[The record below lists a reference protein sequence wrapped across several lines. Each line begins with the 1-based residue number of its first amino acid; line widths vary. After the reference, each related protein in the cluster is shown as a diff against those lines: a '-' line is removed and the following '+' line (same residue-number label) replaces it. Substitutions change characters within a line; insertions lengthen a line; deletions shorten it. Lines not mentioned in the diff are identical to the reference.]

1 MTSRSGIDPA
11 AAVTGR
17 RERALAPFPAATN
30 VGFRRFNPQRAAFVL
45 GFLTI
50 VLIFALPA
58 SLLNAL
64 QLYSE
69 QPGGSPFS
77 KFHPAT
83 YAAVLAAL
91 LALYSRRRGGGLAG
105 LFRESPALAWS
116 IVLILF
122 CMIYS
127 AVSLGIS
134 GVAVYVDT
142 FLAAAL
148 VTIALEAGT
157 QRQRQVLGY
166 TIVTFCVINVLISIV
181 EVSKET
187 LLMPSGV
194 PLEDFGPG
202 AMMALDDFRGQGFY
216 THPLTGAL
224 VTSMALFMILGM
236 RLSMWRVAVLFGIF
250 IAGLLSFGG
259 RSALGTTLFIL
270 AAAALFEL
278 ASGLATRRLNVG
290 FLGAFIAGVFLLPAL
305 FVVLTTM
312 THLGMRITSHM
323 YLDDSADVRIIQ
335 WRVLPLM
342 NTHDLLF
349 GAPIERVNVFKQQV
363 GLTGPGADIENPWL
377 LTFLA
382 LGVIGFP
389 FLVGSLF
396 LFFWHLGRRADTP
409 IGWLIVIATLLICST
424 NNSLG
429 RKVPDLVF
437 LAGIMA
443 GLSGFKPGRQEQKV
457 EAVASTPFVSD
468 LPVRS
473 TAVALAPAPR
483 NRSLTDQP
491 QTRRVPTAL
500 TG

>member
-11 AAVTGR
+11 AAVVGR
-17 RERALAPFPAATN
+17 RERALSPFPAAN
-30 VGFRRFNPQRAAFVL
+30 RVGFRQINPQRAAFVL
-45 GFLTI
+45 GFAAI

-58 SLLNAL
+58 SLLINL
-64 QLYSE
+64 GLYSE
-69 QPGGSPFS
+69 QPGGNPLS

-83 YAAVLAAL
+83 FVAVIAAL
-91 LALYSRRRGGGLAG
+91 VGLYSRSRGGGLAG

-127 AVSLGIS
+127 AVSLGIG

-142 FLAAAL
+142 FLSAAL

-166 TIVTFCVINVLISIV
+166 TILTFCVINVLISIV

-187 LLMPSGV
+187 LLLPSGI
-194 PLEDFGPG
+194 PIEDFGPNG
-202 AMMALDDFRGQGFY
+202 VMALDDFRGQGFY

-224 VTSMALFMILGM
+224 VTSMALFMSLGM
-236 RLSMWRVAVLFGIF
+236 RLRGWRVAALFGIF
-250 IAGLLSFGG
+250 VAGLLSFGG
-259 RSALGTTLFIL
+259 RSALGTTLFVL

-335 WRVLPLM
+335 WRVLPLL
-342 NTHDLLF
+342 NSHDLLF
-349 GAPIERVNVFKQQV
+349 GASMERVNVFKQQI
-363 GLTGPGADIENPWL
+363 GLTGVGADIENPWL

-389 FLVGSLF
+389 FLVAALF
-396 LFFWHLGRRADTP
+396 LFFWHLGRRVDTP
-409 IGWLIVIATLLICST
+409 IGWLVVIATLLICST

-429 RKVPDLVF
+429 RKVPDVMF
-437 LAGIMA
+437 LAGVMA
-443 GLSGFKPGRQEQKV
+443 GLSGFKPGQQEQ
-457 EAVASTPFVSD
+457 EAVAGPTFVSED
-468 LPVRS
+468 LPLRS
-473 TAVALAPAPR
+473 TAVALAPVPR

-491 QTRRVPTAL
+491 QSRRVPTAL
-500 TG
+500 SG